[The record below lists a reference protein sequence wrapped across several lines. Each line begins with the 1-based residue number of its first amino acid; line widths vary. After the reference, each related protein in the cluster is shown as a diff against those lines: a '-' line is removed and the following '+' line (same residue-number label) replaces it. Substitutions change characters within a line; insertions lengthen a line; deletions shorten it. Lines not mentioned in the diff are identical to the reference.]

1 MKLLSTCFLIMLFLQ
16 SRSQDCR
23 TAAVYKTSSA
33 NETLDS
39 VQLKLPLFFRITGD
53 SIIAAVKEN
62 GQDELMGFKILSKQ
76 CFPGDGLPVNKII
89 FKTSVFHRLETL
101 YPLLTVNL
109 ADASKK
115 YIEILYENK
124 RSRFFPIEKI
134 IE

>member
-1 MKLLSTCFLIMLFLQ
+1 MIMLFFQ
-16 SRSQDCR
+16 SQSQDCH
-23 TAAVYKTSSA
+23 TATVYKTSSA

-53 SIIAAVKEN
+53 SIIASVKRN
-62 GQDELMGFKILSKQ
+62 GQDEFMSFKILSKQ
-76 CFPGDGLPVNKII
+76 CFPGDGLPVNKIT
-89 FKTSVFHRLETL
+89 FTTSVFHRLETL
-101 YPLLTVNL
+101 YPLLTINL
-109 ADASKK
+109 ADTSKK